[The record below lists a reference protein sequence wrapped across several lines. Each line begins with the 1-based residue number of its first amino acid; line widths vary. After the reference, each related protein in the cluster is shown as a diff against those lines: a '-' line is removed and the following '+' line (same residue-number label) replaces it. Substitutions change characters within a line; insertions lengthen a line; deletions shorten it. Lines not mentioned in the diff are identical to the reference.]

1 MDEVTELAE
10 NNAELTAEET
20 TTEVSST
27 EESSTE
33 ETTLEAEAVQADES
47 PVAEAAVAEEVSAD
61 ETSDAAPQEDQ
72 SADATPEAEAA
83 STPSNAPARDA
94 DGFSNALPSIEG
106 DETPRKHV
114 VGGIG
119 YEIIYVVRTG
129 DQKVLE
135 ITGQRVRELIEDNE
149 GAIDNVRASE
159 VRRFAYPIKK
169 QTEGVYVVINARF
182 KPELTKEMD
191 RFFKLEESVLRHM
204 MLKEDN

>member
-1 MDEVTELAE
+1 MDEVTELSE
-10 NNAELTAEET
+10 NNAVDAAEATEEVTEDTTTAVET
-20 TTEVSST
+20 TVADEAAPQG
-27 EESSTE
+27 
-33 ETTLEAEAVQADES
+33 EAEASAET
-47 PVAEAAVAEEVSAD
+47 PAETVAEAVAETV
-61 ETSDAAPQEDQ
+61 
-72 SADATPEAEAA
+72 PEEEP
-83 STPSNAPARDA
+83 STPAPVSTRDA
-94 DGFSNALPSIEG
+94 DGFSNALPTLENEDS
-106 DETPRKHV
+106 PRQHV
-114 VGGIG
+114 VGGVG

-135 ITGQRVRELIEDNE
+135 ETGKRVRDLIEKHD

-182 KPELTKEMD
+182 KPEHTNEMD

>member
-1 MDEVTELAE
+1 MDEVKQLAE
-10 NNAELTAEET
+10 NNAEATADDTAVEET
-20 TTEVSST
+20 TV
-27 EESSTE
+27 E
-33 ETTLEAEAVQADES
+33 ETTEATETVQT
-47 PVAEAAVAEEVSAD
+47 EEVSAT
-61 ETSDAAPQEDQ
+61 EGAPQASAKEGQSDAEVSATEEVATEAPVE
-72 SADATPEAEAA
+72 EAEVA
-83 STPSNAPARDA
+83 SNAPARDA

-106 DETPRKHV
+106 EETQRKHV
-114 VGGIG
+114 AGGIG

-135 ITGQRVRELIEDNE
+135 TTGQRVRELIESND

-182 KPELTKEMD
+182 KPEVTNEMD